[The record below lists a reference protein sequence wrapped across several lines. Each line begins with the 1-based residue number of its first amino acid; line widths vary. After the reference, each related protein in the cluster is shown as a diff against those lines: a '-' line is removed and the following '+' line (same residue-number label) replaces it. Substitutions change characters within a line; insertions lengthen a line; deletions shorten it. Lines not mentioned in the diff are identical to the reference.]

1 MGWPTSERHEV
12 LLDQENRVFNV
23 VVVFLKI
30 EGNGSESTLQPS
42 VKKKKHKTHLTSPI
56 LSSGLAHFWKTS
68 DSTKLR
74 KHRAFNDVLFS
85 WREKR
90 RGVSASVF
98 CNKKKHI
105 IEIIY
110 LKALGMS

>member
-1 MGWPTSERHEV
+1 MSLHYSLP
-12 LLDQENRVFNV
+12 
-23 VVVFLKI
+23 LK
-30 EGNGSESTLQPS
+30 T
-42 VKKKKHKTHLTSPI
+42 KKTQLTSPI
-56 LSSGLAHFWKTS
+56 LSSGHVCRVWIDPLLETS